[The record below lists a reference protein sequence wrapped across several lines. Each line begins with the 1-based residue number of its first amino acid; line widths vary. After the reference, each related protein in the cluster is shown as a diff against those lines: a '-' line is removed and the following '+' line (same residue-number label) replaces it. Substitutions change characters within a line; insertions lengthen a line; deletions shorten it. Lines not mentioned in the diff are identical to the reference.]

1 MIYTSFKGDRRY
13 YALADYAQLSCLS
26 ILAWRTV
33 MEEAT
38 MATATPYRTPSLPH
52 LSVYEAPT
60 QPVQLLVIHV
70 SHGRLLCSGQ
80 SNQRLFLS
88 AVGSRNFSALAVDRD
103 LLAAGVL
110 ASLGDVCVGF

>member
-26 ILAWRTV
+26 ILPWRTV

-70 SHGRLLCSGQ
+70 SHKSLALLREHNPRVIVLC
-80 SNQRLFLS
+80 
-88 AVGSRNFSALAVDRD
+88 
-103 LLAAGVL
+103 L
-110 ASLGDVCVGF
+110 ASSDSSLH